1 MPSGGRHELPGL
13 AGRGN
18 TRGLGGAKPPGGD
31 QQTKTAKGLT
41 IILRAC
47 KFDIKTLR

>member
-1 MPSGGRHELPGL
+1 MPSGGRHEPAGL
-13 AGRGN
+13 AGRGDAQD
-18 TRGLGGAKPPGGD
+18 LGDAEPPGGD
-31 QQTKTAKGLT
+31 QQAKTAKGLT